1 MNSEKRTELKQKRL
15 NLKNQLNAVE
25 RLLDDD
31 FITKNKPLFEKKY
44 NDTYWTYTN
53 SYGCIGKRWIVYVHA
68 KKVERI
74 WDCGSNGINSHI
86 ICDTFQ
92 LTSDNKLLIDFDSKE
107 YHSQL
112 KKKITKK
119 EFASAVSKMLD
130 KAKEAIK

>member
-1 MNSEKRTELKQKRL
+1 MQAAKKTELEQKRL

-25 RLLDDD
+25 RLLTNA
-31 FITKNKPLFEKKY
+31 FIDENKPLFEKKY

-68 KKVERI
+68 KKVDSV

-92 LTSDNKLLIDFDSKE
+92 LTSDNNLLIDFNSKE

-119 EFASAVSKMLD
+119 EFTNAVSKMLN
-130 KAKEAIK
+130 KAKEAVK